1 MTEERRELKIRIKLC
16 HMSQRQREWVPEK
29 TPRGREIQAEMRRH
43 QLGFEHEVGFGWM
56 LKGDR
61 GEERMAGLLSPRR
74 ITWSSLKASAAGRA
88 FSECLKS
95 TAHLLFLCSLWR
107 VPLRDEWKL
116 QLHEP

>member
-1 MTEERRELKIRIKLC
+1 M
-16 HMSQRQREWVPEK
+16 PEK

-61 GEERMAGLLSPRR
+61 GEEGMAGLLSPTR
-74 ITWSSLKASAAGRA
+74 ITQSSLKASAAGRA
-88 FSECLKS
+88 FPEHLKS
-95 TAHLLFLCSLWR
+95 TVHLLFLCSLWR